1 MRETRTERAEGPLV
15 PATAARK
22 GLGCLLVGSA
32 ASRAVA
38 RALAKAR
45 QESEAEDI
53 WDKPLGSD
61 GLAERMRAARQ
72 RAQRGGAL
80 QQWTP
85 IHIPPGKENTV
96 RGQLAARLNAA
107 KERLRQYEAG

>member
-1 MRETRTERAEGPLV
+1 MRETRTERAQGPLV

-22 GLGCLLVGSA
+22 GLGCLPVGSA

-45 QESEAEDI
+45 QEIEAEGI
-53 WDKPLGSD
+53 WDQPLDCS
-61 GLAERMRAARQ
+61 GLAERLRAARQ
-72 RAQRGGAL
+72 RAQHGEAM
-80 QQWTP
+80 QQWAL

-96 RGQLAARLNAA
+96 QGQLAARLNAA
-107 KERLRQYEAG
+107 RARVRQYEAG